1 MLLVHHITVVGS
13 LAVTLTRLVS
23 LQALFRF
30 ITGTLFPYSRT
41 MEARPLISLSKA
53 ALFNV
58 SGRAPCHCPMARRM
72 SGTASLEHREFDVR
86 ASDWQ
91 RYAPIMGGPAV
102 PAVSLTSIVSY
113 MVDIRRSS
121 CMAAA
126 TLM

>member
-1 MLLVHHITVVGS
+1 MAHH
-13 LAVTLTRLVS
+13 
-23 LQALFRF
+23 
-30 ITGTLFPYSRT
+30 
-41 MEARPLISLSKA
+41 
-53 ALFNV
+53 
-58 SGRAPCHCPMARRM
+58 M
-72 SGTASLEHREFDVR
+72 SGTASLEHRELDVR

-121 CMAAA
+121 CMTAA